1 MGDDQGLNL
10 TLKEVRLGDS
20 GCTED
25 EVILAKNAANS
36 DPYKSFCVCK
46 DEDNKY
52 YILISAK
59 DGSNIIVP
67 CTTSRHAIVL
77 LRRLQLNYIKS
88 IISGDSKTLTT
99 NSISRVSINLDP
111 LGYFEIKPDA
121 TLGEKGK
128 KVLDE
133 IRARLSLPAME
144 EKEYTQYYT
153 ASDAEKRIIDFSIGS
168 IFTCVDG
175 EYKKTLDSIKFDELK
190 RSRKFKKF
198 TEAYDDLTESEVKEL
213 YEMFEQVVSFK
224 KEEKEGGKEFYSS
237 RMAQIRCGGKPIE
250 NSLISCRYLLEKTNV
265 AHQGEIPR
273 YDFES
278 REIPNTIQDYLL
290 EYLFRDAKATE
301 EQIKAIKDFKTGE
314 FYNVNYLLRGSLRR
328 NDRFDGELLRNI
340 IDRIIEL
347 NEACLSMPDRK
358 FELVIRR
365 IGLGVNKG
373 ITRGTQN
380 MYDSFVSFGS
390 NQGTVIGDV
399 SGKTL
404 MHYKRVLKIDDKAL
418 PVDVL
423 LPSQLKSTQSECEL
437 LLPPF
442 RYTVEN
448 DVEVNP
454 LRNDI
459 YIDMGDIEPIDT
471 IELLKQRILE
481 VRQRENER
489 RTRFQ
494 ELSEDE
500 EKRRIKS
507 LGYDEFEVRV
517 SQLDFFDVME
527 KIESTDEFQK
537 LYSVDR
543 EITADPNQKEN
554 GTPYGKDHVRRM
566 AFFIRLLSNLE
577 GLSEHDKDVLIK
589 ATQHAYIGMK
599 DDYNE
604 CVGSQSVKKIEQWN
618 LLRGCSNED
627 KRVIEFLIEQNTRS
641 ARENEEA
648 IEELPEALQAKYTVL
663 LKFLQEAERLDAM
676 RHKEDGRGVDPYRLV
691 CVSSQKIIN
700 VAYQA
705 YLYFIDY
712 MEDERQKRIDDTIEY
727 AVNRLGIQI
736 DYEEEL
742 EESKRKEASE
752 IEEAQRQEEEKV
764 AEIEAKK
771 QQEEILQDIEIT
783 VEGAEPVAET
793 SIFDEE
799 LIIED
804 EAPKVD
810 DSEPS
815 EEPADG
821 AEVNE
826 GTEEV
831 VPEEFPL
838 SEIPDIVLEEESQ
851 EEVKPVEKTPEEVLS
866 EIVATSVR
874 SLGLER
880 INSSAKNVLEEFE
893 QTLVTKDK
901 VKKKTRDNKE
911 GR

>member
-265 AHQGEIPR
+265 AHQGEIP
-273 YDFES
+273 
-278 REIPNTIQDYLL
+278 
-290 EYLFRDAKATE
+290 
-301 EQIKAIKDFKTGE
+301 
-314 FYNVNYLLRGSLRR
+314 R

-604 CVGSQSVKKIEQWN
+604 SVGSQSVKKIEQWN